1 MNELNVLVV
10 GGTGFIGSYLCKELI
25 KRNAQVIVYDLMPN
39 IQAIEEVKDKVEVV
53 RGDVGDLTN
62 ILEVVKRRN
71 IDYIVHLAYL
81 LIPESKKYPAMALK
95 VNCEGTLNIFEAARI
110 LDVRR
115 VIWASSIAVYGP
127 PEYYGNRPVSED
139 DPPNPNT
146 LYGACKLFNEH
157 LARHYHKEYG
167 LDIIGLR
174 FTVVYGPG
182 RIRGATAFVKDLIEK
197 PALGLPVK
205 VQYADQEVD
214 WQYIKDAV
222 NAIILAINAKKIK
235 HIIFNTRG
243 YLMSVRDVAEYIRSL
258 IPEAKIELQPGR
270 LGFTMNIDAS
280 RAEEELGYKPTYTVE
295 RGIKEYINS
304 IRERKGLPT
313 IQ

>member
-1 MNELNVLVV
+1 VNELNVLVV